1 MSEYERYEEKPVI
14 TRLNHLLPE
23 LIERNNKQ
31 GKTLKDK
38 IRVNLFFEKRE
49 KKAWKNVMNIIDLSQ
64 NRRNSVKNGNYLKKI
79 LSRSTNEIEKMSDK
93 ILENKLYSHILE
105 FNREKKLLKENAG
118 VENLKRVKKILTTIR
133 KKHFS
138 KKKNIEEKKKIRALS
153 NQELSSAKAILNS
166 KFVSDKKKL
175 DNSLK
180 IYKNQLNYMKNT
192 MIPNKKLH
200 YNYSIPNLNMLSYS
214 KYIEPEFK
222 EDKESTSITK
232 INKYIIKR
240 NEIYYPKKN
249 TIRKSSSSEQLMK
262 YHSIYP
268 DNTFGIFPLTKED
281 YCDTVQL
288 LNKEVLNNFFL
299 SMKLENN
306 SDKID
311 NLINKKLPQLKDFE
325 EIYLNKITSQ
335 HKKKNMKDEEIKEI
349 NNEENKKKKFFE
361 FPLII
366 EFKNFIQSQPKKYR
380 KISEYENYN
389 DDELKEK
396 NNNDFQIR
404 LNNYKKNPIKNNK
417 STLQSESTLNKSKIS
432 SSIKDDCRS
441 EYNRLYNY
449 GYKKTLPYTF
459 LNKSQKTILNTY
471 NKE

>member
-38 IRVNLFFEKRE
+38 IRVNLFFEKKE

-118 VENLKRVKKILTTIR
+118 FENLKRVKKILTTIR

-153 NQELSSAKAILNS
+153 NQQLSSAKAILNS

-180 IYKNQLNYMKNT
+180 LYKNQLNYMKNT

-240 NEIYYPKKN
+240 NEIYY
-249 TIRKSSSSEQLMK
+249 
-262 YHSIYP
+262 
-268 DNTFGIFPLTKED
+268 
-281 YCDTVQL
+281 
-288 LNKEVLNNFFL
+288 
-299 SMKLENN
+299 
-306 SDKID
+306 
-311 NLINKKLPQLKDFE
+311 
-325 EIYLNKITSQ
+325 
-335 HKKKNMKDEEIKEI
+335 
-349 NNEENKKKKFFE
+349 
-361 FPLII
+361 
-366 EFKNFIQSQPKKYR
+366 
-380 KISEYENYN
+380 
-389 DDELKEK
+389 
-396 NNNDFQIR
+396 
-404 LNNYKKNPIKNNK
+404 
-417 STLQSESTLNKSKIS
+417 
-432 SSIKDDCRS
+432 
-441 EYNRLYNY
+441 
-449 GYKKTLPYTF
+449 
-459 LNKSQKTILNTY
+459 QK
-471 NKE
+471 